1 MTINNK
7 TILVITLSTVLMA
20 GTIPIQN
27 VFAIT
32 ETQKLM
38 GSDAA
43 ADDHFG
49 RSVSIS
55 GDTAIVGAPQDDHL
69 LGDSGSD
76 YIFNFDGTN
85 WVETAELTV
94 SDPKFFENFGYSYND
109 NEIV

>member
-38 GSDAA
+38 SSDTA
-43 ADDHFG
+43 ADDHLADL
-49 RSVSIS
+49 SPS
-55 GDTAIVGAPQDDHL
+55 Q
-69 LGDSGSD
+69 
-76 YIFNFDGTN
+76 
-85 WVETAELTV
+85 
-94 SDPKFFENFGYSYND
+94 
-109 NEIV
+109 EILQ